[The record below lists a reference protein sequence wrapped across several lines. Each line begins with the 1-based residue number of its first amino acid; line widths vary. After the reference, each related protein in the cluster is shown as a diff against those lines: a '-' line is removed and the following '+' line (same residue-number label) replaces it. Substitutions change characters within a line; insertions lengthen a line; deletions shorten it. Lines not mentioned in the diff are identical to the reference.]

1 MKGIFFVAALT
12 AAIAVS
18 AAEVNIDKTAMGSGA
33 PGQTFSNVGVEN
45 AKPVNH
51 SPSVL
56 HAPQYLPFYPTAAV
70 IWPRVIEVP
79 CIKAADGALQCEEYH
94 WSPSM
99 GRAEYLFFTPVVKE
113 PAPSAVV
120 REVVKETVVVPGPER
135 IILKEV
141 PVKPKKE

>member
-12 AAIAVS
+12 AAFAVS
-18 AAEVNIDKTAMGSGA
+18 AAEINIGRTGMGSGT
-33 PGQTFSNVGVEN
+33 PGQTFGNAGVEN
-45 AKPVNH
+45 ARPVNH
-51 SPSVL
+51 APSVL
-56 HAPQYLPFYPTAAV
+56 HAPQYMPFYPTAAV

-79 CIKAADGALQCEEYH
+79 CTKEPSGNLLCEEYH

-99 GRAEYLFFTPVVKE
+99 GRAEYLFIAPVVKE
-113 PAPSAVV
+113 PVAPTVV

-135 IILKEV
+135 IVLKEV